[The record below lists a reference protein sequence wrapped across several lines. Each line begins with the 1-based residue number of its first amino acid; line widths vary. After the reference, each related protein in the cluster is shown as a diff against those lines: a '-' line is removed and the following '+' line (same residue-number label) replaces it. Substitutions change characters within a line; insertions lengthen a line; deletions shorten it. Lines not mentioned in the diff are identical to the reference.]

1 MFIFHL
7 FFLTS
12 AVTFDGLNIRRRIEN
27 RMIYS
32 CLGEETTETFKEKK
46 AIWAR
51 FLKYELEENPERRN
65 RYIDRKVHVRN
76 MQMFQTNIVE
86 R

>member
-32 CLGEETTETFKEKK
+32 CLGEETTETFKEKE

-65 RYIDRKVHVRN
+65 RYIDGKEHV
-76 MQMFQTNIVE
+76 QEHANISDQYC
-86 R
+86 

>member
-32 CLGEETTETFKEKK
+32 CLGEETMETFKEKK

-65 RYIDRKVHVRN
+65 RYIDWKEHV
-76 MQMFQTNIVE
+76 QEHANISDQYC
-86 R
+86 

>member
-65 RYIDRKVHVRN
+65 RYIDRKEHVQEHAN
-76 MQMFQTNIVE
+76 VSDQYC
-86 R
+86 